1 MSTTKGRKVVTKIF
15 TEMPVLGNVLKHIQI
30 ALFARILGTLLRC
43 GVPILTSLQAVE
55 KALSNV
61 MYKAAMSDVRESVS
75 RGESL
80 SQSIGKHR
88 NLFPESII
96 LMTDVGERS
105 GNMGEML
112 EKAGNIYERD
122 MEMAL
127 ETAVSL
133 IQPALVLFL
142 AIFIVIIALSMY
154 LPLFDIVKVVG

>member
-1 MSTTKGRKVVTKIF
+1 
-15 TEMPVLGNVLKHIQI
+15 
-30 ALFARILGTLLRC
+30 
-43 GVPILTSLQAVE
+43 LQAVE

-61 MYKAAMSDVRESVS
+61 VYKKAMGEIRECVS

-80 SQSIGKHR
+80 SQSIGKYR
-88 NLFPESII
+88 NIFPESII

-127 ETAVSL
+127 ETAVSF
-133 IQPALVLFL
+133 IQPALVVFL

-154 LPLFDIVKVVG
+154 LPLFDIGKVVG